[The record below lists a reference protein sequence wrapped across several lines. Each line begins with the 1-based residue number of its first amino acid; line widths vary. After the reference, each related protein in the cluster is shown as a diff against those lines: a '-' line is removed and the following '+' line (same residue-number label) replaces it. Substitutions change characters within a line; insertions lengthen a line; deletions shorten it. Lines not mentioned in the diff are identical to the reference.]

1 MKLKSMFAYIS
12 QASPC
17 FQFTKKLNNWN
28 SEKVYLFVCGYLLA
42 VCGRLLVVCG
52 RLLEICG
59 CLGSFAGGL
68 RCFVVL
74 CGLCLF

>member
-1 MKLKSMFAYIS
+1 MYVLGYIMKLTSMFAYIS

-28 SEKVYLFVCGYLLA
+28 LEKVYLFVCGYLLV

-52 RLLEICG
+52 YLW
-59 CLGSFAGGL
+59 
-68 RCFVVL
+68 
-74 CGLCLF
+74 